1 MFLIF
6 DTETTGLPRN
16 YNAPLTDFDNWPR
29 MVQIAWQLHDAKG
42 NLLQH
47 DSIIIKPEGYSIP
60 LDTIKIHGI
69 TNERANEEG
78 KDLKNSLEV
87 FAQAV
92 AQSNYLCGHNIEFD
106 INIIGCEFLRCGLSN
121 AFEGKGVIDTKN
133 DETTEYCAIPGG
145 RGGKFKWPTLTE
157 LYQKLFNT
165 TFGEAHNAAFDVLAT
180 TKVFFEIIKRG
191 ITKVKELPA
200 SELPTINYIAP
211 DLSELLAHEQ
221 TWKQRRA
228 EKEEE
233 EKRQREAEVQERLKK
248 AQEANVDTAS
258 LSFSHLH
265 NHSQFSLQQAT
276 SDIDDLVK
284 KAIEYNSPGLALT
297 DHGNMYG
304 AFLFWQAI
312 DKANKGIK
320 ANNEAIA
327 KGEKTGTKKNE
338 LKAIIGCEF
347 FVTKNHLDK
356 TKQDNGFTQVL
367 LAKDKIGYQ
376 NLSKLSSIGF
386 TKGFYYVPRIDKTIL
401 EQHTAGVIATTGSL
415 TGEIPNLIL
424 NVSEE
429 AAEEAFV
436 YWHKLFGEDF
446 YVELN
451 RHNLADENHV
461 NEVLL
466 RFAKKYGVK
475 YFAANNNYY
484 LEKSGANAHD
494 ILLCVKEGEIQ
505 ETPIGRGRGFRF
517 GFPNKEFYF
526 RSPKEMIELFSDM
539 PEAIETTN
547 EIVSKV
553 EPYKLGRDVL
563 LPAFEIEQQ
572 FIIDKAA
579 EIEDSFERLV
589 SYRIKGWDE
598 KNVPEAERDN
608 QKVEIRKIAEQFIFL
623 KDWTYRGMH
632 KRYPDLT
639 PEIQERIDFELQTIE
654 KMGYPGY
661 FLIVADFIAEARRM
675 GVAVGPGRGSAAGS
689 AIAYCLWITNVDPI
703 KYDLLFERFLN
714 PDRIS
719 MPDIDIDFDDLGRG
733 KVIDYVINKY
743 GANQV
748 AQIITYGTMG
758 GKSAIKDTARALNLP
773 LMDAN
778 MLAKAFPT
786 TPAASLHKLLS
797 PEGINKKYLDDI
809 KDRREFVEQSHA
821 FRKLS
826 EEKNLQ
832 SEVLKQAYE
841 LEGCVRNTGIH
852 ACGIIITPD
861 ELSKFVPVTRAK
873 EGEMLVTQFD
883 NSVAESAGLLK
894 MDFLGLRTLT
904 IIKDA
909 LKHIKARHGLEI
921 DIDAIPLDDPKT
933 YELFQR
939 GETNGVFQFESDGM
953 QKALKELK
961 PDALTD
967 LIAMNALYRPG
978 PLAYIPN
985 YIKRKHGIEPIV
997 YELNGMEEF
1006 LQETYGI
1013 TVYQE
1018 QVMRLSQKLA
1028 NFTKGDADVLRKAMG
1043 KKQIDVLNKMKSK
1056 FLEGCKLNGHDTT
1069 VAEKVWTDWEAFASY
1084 AFNKSHSTCYAYVAF
1099 QTAYLKANY
1108 PAEFMASVLTHNM
1121 GNIESVTFFMEEC
1134 KRMGLKVL
1142 GPDVNESIGD
1152 FSVNE
1157 NGEIRF
1163 GMAAIK
1169 GVGGNVVEGIVEQR
1183 NLNGKFI
1190 SVFDIAKRLD
1200 TKAVNKKSL
1209 EALSQAGAF
1218 DSFEGIH
1225 RAMFFKID
1233 PKDGSTLTE
1242 KIIKYGN
1249 NLNSMTETSQVN
1261 MFGETDEMEISE
1273 PSLPNVEAWGAL
1285 EQLAKEKEVVGFY
1298 ISGHPLDSFK
1308 RVIKAKCKNTT
1319 TDVSDLAPWVNKEL
1333 TLAGIITIVENRTS
1347 KNGNPWGKFILED
1360 YSGSAEFT
1368 LFGQDYVNFR
1378 NYLDPNQFVFIR
1390 GKAQAR
1396 YGQPDNL
1403 EFKIQKIELLSEMKN
1418 NAFTHLQFIMKV
1430 TDLNEETMLKM
1441 DDLLKNNKSGNCTY
1455 DFVITD
1461 PTENTSLRLE
1471 PKVGKLTVTEELMD
1485 ELEKLPYL
1493 EVVSK

>member
-29 MVQIAWQLHDAKG
+29 MVQVAWQLHDAQG

-47 DSIIIKPEGYSIP
+47 DSIIVKPEGYTIP
-60 LDTIKIHGI
+60 FNAVQIHGI

-78 KDLKNSLEV
+78 EDLKGTLQK
-87 FAQAV
+87 FMDAV
-92 AQSNYLCGHNIEFD
+92 AQSTYMCGHNIEFD
-106 INIIGCEFLRCGLSN
+106 INVIGCELLRCGLPN
-121 AFEGKGVIDTKN
+121 VFEGKGVIDTKN
-133 DETTEYCAIPGG
+133 DETTEFCAIPGG

-157 LYQKLFNT
+157 LYSKLFND
-165 TFGEAHNAAFDVLAT
+165 TFAEAHNAAFDVTAT
-180 TKVFFEIIKRG
+180 AKVFFEIIKRG
-191 ITKVKELPA
+191 ITKVKELA
-200 SELPTINYIAP
+200 GTNLQTLNYIAP
-211 DLSELLAHEQ
+211 DLSALYDHEQ
-221 TWKQRRA
+221 AWKERKA
-228 EKEEE
+228 NAGKVKTEK
-233 EKRQREAEVQERLKK
+233 A
-248 AQEANVDTAS
+248 DTPIIDVS
-258 LSFSHLH
+258 TLQFSHLH
-265 NHSQFSLQQAT
+265 NHTQFSVQQST

-284 KAIEYNSPGLALT
+284 KAADYNCPGVALT

-304 AFLFWQAI
+304 AFLFWQTV
-312 DKANKGIK
+312 DKTNKGIK
-320 ANNEAIA
+320 AHNEAVA
-327 KGEKTGTKKNE
+327 KGEKIGEKKNE
-338 LKAIIGCEF
+338 LKAIIGCELNIN
-347 FVTKNHLDK
+347 KDHLDK
-356 TKQDNGFTQVL
+356 SKQDNGFTQVF
-367 LAKDKIGYQ
+367 LAKNKTGYT

-386 TKGFYYVPRIDKTIL
+386 TKGFYYVPRIDKTVL
-401 EQHTAGVIATTGSL
+401 EQYTEGLIATTGSL

-424 NVSEE
+424 NVGEE
-429 AAEEAFV
+429 QAEEAFK
-436 YWHKLFGEDF
+436 YWHGLFGEDF

-451 RHNLADENHV
+451 RHNIPEEEHV
-461 NEVLL
+461 NQVLL
-466 RFAKKYGVK
+466 RFAAKYGVK

-484 LEKSGANAHD
+484 LDKNGANSHD
-494 ILLCVKEGEIQ
+494 ILLCVKEGELK
-505 ETPIGRGRGFRF
+505 ETPIGKGRGFRY
-517 GFPNKEFYF
+517 GFPNQEFYF
-526 RSPKEMIELFSDM
+526 RSPAEMIQLFSDY

-547 EIVSKV
+547 EIVNKV
-553 EPYKLGRDVL
+553 DAYKLGRDVL
-563 LPAFEIEQQ
+563 LPAFVIEESFITEKAEEIE
-572 FIIDKAA
+572 A
-579 EIEDSFERLV
+579 SFERLV
-589 SYRIKGWDE
+589 GYRQKGWDE
-598 KNVPEAERDN
+598 KNVPVAEREN
-608 QKVEIRKIAEQFIFL
+608 QKLEIRKIAEQFIFL

-632 KRYPDLT
+632 KRYPEMT
-639 PEIQERIDFELQTIE
+639 PEIQERIDFELATIE

-661 FLIVADFIAEARRM
+661 FLIVADFIAEARRLD
-675 GVAVGPGRGSAAGS
+675 VAVGPGRGSAAGS

-743 GANQV
+743 GASQV

-758 GKSAIKDTARALNLP
+758 GKSAIKDTARVLNLP
-773 LMDAN
+773 LSDAN
-778 MLAKAFPT
+778 NLAKAFPA

-797 PEGINKKYLDDI
+797 PDGINKKYLDDI
-809 KDRREFVEQSHA
+809 KDRREFVEQSYN
-821 FRKLS
+821 FRKIS
-826 EEKNLQ
+826 EEKGLQ
-832 SEVLKQAYE
+832 ADVLKQAYE

-861 ELSKFVPVTRAK
+861 ELSKFVPVCKAK
-873 EGEMLVTQFD
+873 DSDMLVTQFD

-909 LKHIKARHGLEI
+909 LKHVKERHGIDI
-921 DIDAIPLDDPKT
+921 DIDAIPLDDKKT

-997 YELNGMEEF
+997 YELEGMDEF

-1056 FLEGCKLNGHDTT
+1056 FLDGCKLNGHDTA

-1099 QTAYLKANY
+1099 QTAYIKANY

-1134 KRMGLKVL
+1134 KRMGLVVL

-1157 NGEIRF
+1157 KGEIRF

-1169 GVGGNVVEGIVEQR
+1169 GVGANVVEGIVEQR
-1183 NLNGKFI
+1183 KAEGKYI
-1190 SVFDIAKRLD
+1190 SVFDIARRLD

-1209 EALSQAGAF
+1209 EALAQAGAF
-1218 DSFEGIH
+1218 DSFEGVH
-1225 RAMFFKID
+1225 RAMFFVPD
-1233 PKDGSTLTE
+1233 MKDGLTLTE
-1242 KIIKYGN
+1242 KIIRYGN
-1249 NLNSMTETSQVN
+1249 SLNSMTDTSQMG
-1261 MFGETDEMEISE
+1261 MFDDTGDMEISE
-1273 PSLPNVEAWGAL
+1273 PTLPTINPWEPL
-1285 EQLAKEKEVVGFY
+1285 DQLAKEKEVVGFY
-1298 ISGHPLDSFK
+1298 ISGHPLDMFK
-1308 RVIKAKCKNTT
+1308 YEMKYACRNTI
-1319 TDVSDLAPWVNKEL
+1319 SELADLKPLVGKEMGV
-1333 TLAGIITIVENRTS
+1333 AGIVTFAEERIS
-1347 KNGNPWGKFILED
+1347 QKNGNPWGKFRLED
-1360 YSGSAEFT
+1360 YGGSFEFMM
-1368 LFGQDYVNFR
+1368 FGEDYMKFR
-1378 NYLDPNQFVFIR
+1378 MYFSQNQFVYVKGRI
-1390 GKAQAR
+1390 QAR
-1396 YGQPDNL
+1396 FGQADNL
-1403 EFKIQKIELLSEMKN
+1403 EFKVTKMGLLSELMQQ
-1418 NAFTHLQFIMKV
+1418 AFKHLQLKISSSNLDEV
-1430 TDLNEETMLKM
+1430 ALNTITDLLSKNSVEGKSSYEIIVDDPSENTHVKLQSRVNKLSITK
-1441 DDLLKNNKSGNCTY
+1441 DLLDEFERMAYVES
-1455 DFVITD
+1455 
-1461 PTENTSLRLE
+1461 SL
-1471 PKVGKLTVTEELMD
+1471 
-1485 ELEKLPYL
+1485 
-1493 EVVSK
+1493 S